1 MNGLRRFARCDR
13 GAALVEFAFAAPV
26 IIMLMIGI
34 LQVAVALHAAGGV
47 RHAIGEGVRFAK
59 VNRAAS
65 AADVETFVR
74 GRFAGVDEAKI
85 KTLKVERGVTAGGA
99 PFARISI
106 AYQPEIVIPFLEP
119 RTVRFEESRLVY
131 LPA

>member
-1 MNGLRRFARCDR
+1 
-13 GAALVEFAFAAPV
+13 
-26 IIMLMIGI
+26 MLMVGI

-59 VNRAAS
+59 VHRLATEAE
-65 AADVETFVR
+65 VEAQVR
-74 GRFAGVDEAKI
+74 RNFTGVDQAKVRSLI
-85 KTLKVERGVTAGGA
+85 VERGVTAGGA

-106 AYQPEIVIPFLEP
+106 SYEPQIVIPFLPP
-119 RTVRFEESRLVY
+119 RTVRLEESRLVY

>member
-1 MNGLRRFARCDR
+1 MKRRHELALCGR
-13 GAALVEFAFAAPV
+13 GATAVEFAFAAPV

-59 VNRAAS
+59 VHRLAS
-65 AADVETFVR
+65 EAEVEAHVR
-74 GRFAGVDEAKI
+74 RSFAGVDPDKVRSL
-85 KTLKVERGVTAGGA
+85 TVERGRTAGGA
-99 PFARISI
+99 PFARISV
-106 AYQPEIVIPFLEP
+106 AYEPQIVIPFLPP
-119 RTVRFEESRLVY
+119 RTVRLEESRLVY

>member
-1 MNGLRRFARCDR
+1 MRMRPKLPDCER
-13 GAALVEFAFAAPV
+13 GATMVEFAFAAPV
-26 IIMLMIGI
+26 IVMLMIGI
-34 LQVAVALHAAGGV
+34 LQLAVALHAAGGV

-65 AADVETFVR
+65 EADVERFVR
-74 GRFAGVDEAKI
+74 RNFAGLDEAKVRSL
-85 KTLKVERGVTAGGA
+85 TVQRGVTAGGA

-106 AYQPEIVIPFLEP
+106 AYEPQIVIPFLEP
-119 RTVRFEESRLVY
+119 RTVRLEESRLVY

>member
-1 MNGLRRFARCDR
+1 MTRRARLAR
-13 GAALVEFAFAAPV
+13 SAKGATAVEFAFAAPV
-26 IIMLMIGI
+26 LIMLMVGI

-59 VNRAAS
+59 VHRLATEAE
-65 AADVETFVR
+65 VEAQVR
-74 GRFAGVDEAKI
+74 RNFTGVDQAKLRSL
-85 KTLKVERGVTAGGA
+85 TVERGVTADGA

-106 AYQPEIVIPFLEP
+106 SYEPQIVIPFLPP
-119 RTVRFEESRLVY
+119 RTVRLEESRLVY